1 MKQLFLTL
9 LYCYCAAT
17 LLPAQIQAGSD
28 ILGEETGDDSGFSIA
43 LSGDGSRIVIGAPYH
58 DGEWALSGQARVLEY
73 RSGSWEQLG
82 SALKEPFGFADQQGF
97 AVDISDDGNRVVTG
111 LPGYFEINPS
121 RRGAGRVYTWE
132 DEDWQQMGS
141 MLEGGPEG
149 QALISFG
156 HTVAMSGDGNRIA
169 VGTQAASEDA
179 FGEVK
184 VYEWDGAEWTL
195 LGQPVVAENPDRA
208 FASVVSLN
216 SDGTILAVGN
226 YNSVDST
233 SGGSVHVY
241 SFNGNDWVQ
250 KGQTLRGNH
259 FEDYF
264 GLDLELNAAGDM
276 LVVGSP
282 RDSSYLI
289 LAGKVQVYSFQESQ
303 WVLRGEPLY
312 GAFVDALGWTVAISA
327 DGDRIVCGAPHSDTW
342 DIFVGYLQVYQWNGQ
357 TYVPIGL
364 RLEGDLG
371 TDEFASAVSISADG
385 SRVAGASFENTFQS
399 EQPGFTRV
407 FDIGY
412 LTGTQ
417 SIAPPIAPLILFPNP
432 TNDGIINVEGHFEGA
447 CSIYSTTGQL
457 ISQQTVNDQ
466 QINLTALPAGTY
478 WLYFGIQGAYKI
490 IKKN

>member
-1 MKQLFLTL
+1 
-9 LYCYCAAT
+9 
-17 LLPAQIQAGSD
+17 
-28 ILGEETGDDSGFSIA
+28 
-43 LSGDGSRIVIGAPYH
+43 
-58 DGEWALSGQARVLEY
+58 
-73 RSGSWEQLG
+73 
-82 SALKEPFGFADQQGF
+82 
-97 AVDISDDGNRVVTG
+97 
-111 LPGYFEINPS
+111 
-121 RRGAGRVYTWE
+121 
-132 DEDWQQMGS
+132 
-141 MLEGGPEG
+141 
-149 QALISFG
+149 
-156 HTVAMSGDGNRIA
+156 
-169 VGTQAASEDA
+169 
-179 FGEVK
+179 
-184 VYEWDGAEWTL
+184 
-195 LGQPVVAENPDRA
+195 
-208 FASVVSLN
+208 
-216 SDGTILAVGN
+216 
-226 YNSVDST
+226 
-233 SGGSVHVY
+233 
-241 SFNGNDWVQ
+241 
-250 KGQTLRGNH
+250 
-259 FEDYF
+259 
-264 GLDLELNAAGDM
+264 
-276 LVVGSP
+276 
-282 RDSSYLI
+282 
-289 LAGKVQVYSFQESQ
+289 
-303 WVLRGEPLY
+303 
-312 GAFVDALGWTVAISA
+312 LGWTVAISA

-342 DIFVGYLQVYQWNGQ
+342 DIFVGYLQLYQWNGQ